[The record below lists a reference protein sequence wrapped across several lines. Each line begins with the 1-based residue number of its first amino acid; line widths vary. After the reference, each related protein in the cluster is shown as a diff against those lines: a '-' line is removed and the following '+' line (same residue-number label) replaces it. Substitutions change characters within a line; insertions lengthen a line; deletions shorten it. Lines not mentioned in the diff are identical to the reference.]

1 MLSLKARVALVR
13 SLAPGETAGYGRA
26 FLAARPTMLAV
37 VTIGYADGLPR
48 ALPARGGR
56 VLLHGVSCPMVG
68 RMCMDQL
75 LVDVTDAP
83 PVNAG
88 DVATIIGRDGDAC
101 IPVEEVARRCDT
113 ISNEILS
120 RLGCR
125 LALQW

>member
-1 MLSLKARVALVR
+1 
-13 SLAPGETAGYGRA
+13 
-26 FLAARPTMLAV
+26 
-37 VTIGYADGLPR
+37 
-48 ALPARGGR
+48 
-56 VLLHGVSCPMVG
+56 
-68 RMCMDQL
+68 MDQL

-83 PVNAG
+83 PVTAG

-101 IPVEEVARRCDT
+101 VPVEEVARRCDT